1 MRTSDYGSNKWEEVF
16 QLIDSNMQA
25 GPPRGW
31 RGPGTKC
38 FLGAPIS
45 NVFPEKFF
53 SDNNLPPVDNFL
65 GKTFFRTLYML
76 SSDFIIPNFGI

>member
-38 FLGAPIS
+38 FLGAHIS
-45 NVFPEKFF
+45 KFF
-53 SDNNLPPVDNFL
+53 SDNNLSPVDNFL
-65 GKTFFRTLYML
+65 GKKFFRTLHML
-76 SSDFIIPNFGI
+76 SRDFIIPNFGI